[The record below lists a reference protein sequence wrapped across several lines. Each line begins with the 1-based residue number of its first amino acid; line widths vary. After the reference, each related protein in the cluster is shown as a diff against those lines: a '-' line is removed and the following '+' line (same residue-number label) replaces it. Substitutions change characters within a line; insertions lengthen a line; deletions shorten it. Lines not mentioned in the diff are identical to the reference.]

1 MLTQLWGSW
10 NPIWRMLGNDGR
22 GGSCQRKATFSCFPL
37 VFPPSSGSGP
47 ASPRAATGEKLVPP
61 ATRVSHTCHFA
72 TMQKHC
78 QTLIIVLTFF
88 VLFGSSR
95 PSVAWP
101 QCTLGPNKVALPP
114 APPFTDRNQRK
125 KLLPSLFFTP
135 KHSFQAHFFYEFVV
149 YGLGGYTP
157 SPFTDGFR
165 KQVFDTLPN
174 SIKMQRTSLTEI
186 YNNVLLP

>member
-1 MLTQLWGSW
+1 
-10 NPIWRMLGNDGR
+10 MLGNDGR

-47 ASPRAATGEKLVPP
+47 ASPRAATGEKLVPLP
-61 ATRVSHTCHFA
+61 LASV
-72 TMQKHC
+72 
-78 QTLIIVLTFF
+78 TLVIL
-88 VLFGSSR
+88 
-95 PSVAWP
+95 P
-101 QCTLGPNKVALPP
+101 QCKNIVKLSSLFRHFLSYLGLRGLQLLDPSAHWARIRSPCRPP
-114 APPFTDRNQRK
+114 LRLQTEIKEK

-174 SIKMQRTSLTEI
+174 SIRCNEL
-186 YNNVLLP
+186 V